1 MSDSFFDPKLLHL
14 ARTKAGVTKSSF
26 VDAGSMGGQLLP
38 VEQVLRPQAQPLVLL
53 DQLLLL
59 VDLPLA
65 APLAAVEPILWP
77 RP

>member
-1 MSDSFFDPKLLHL
+1 MLAAWVDRLLL
-14 ARTKAGVTKSSF
+14 
-26 VDAGSMGGQLLP
+26 
-38 VEQVLRPQAQPLVLL
+38 VEQALRPQAQPLVLL

-77 RP
+77 RPWIRLLVAQTH